1 MECIFLQ
8 SIKKASL
15 MSFKQFSTTHNDPA
29 KPKAVSDLKPAPV
42 FDHPPVAPTKT
53 PEKKSTGQKA

>member
-1 MECIFLQ
+1 
-8 SIKKASL
+8 

-29 KPKAVSDLKPAPV
+29 KPKAVNDLKPAPV
-42 FDHPPVAPTKT
+42 FDHPPVAPTKA